1 MIRVRVKKH
10 RGGSMDGVP
19 RGIDLG
25 LVRNAWS
32 AHGIRMVARG

>member
-10 RGGSMDGVP
+10 RGGSIDGVP

-25 LVRNAWS
+25 LVQSAW
-32 AHGIRMVARG
+32 AADGIKMVARG